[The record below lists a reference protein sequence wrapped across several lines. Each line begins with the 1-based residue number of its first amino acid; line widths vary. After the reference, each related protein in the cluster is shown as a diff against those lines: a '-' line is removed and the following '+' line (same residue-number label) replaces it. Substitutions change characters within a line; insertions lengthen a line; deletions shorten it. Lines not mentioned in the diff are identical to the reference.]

1 MAQGI
6 GFVTRPELAALDL
19 GASLKRVMLN
29 LFEARFRGRNFE
41 FSTSV
46 ALISIFAHAAVA
58 VGLVFWR
65 VRKAQQ
71 TGVGGGS

>member
-1 MAQGI
+1 M
-6 GFVTRPELAALDL
+6 
-19 GASLKRVMLN
+19 VMLN

-41 FSTSV
+41 FSTSI
-46 ALISIFAHAAVA
+46 ALISIAAHAAVA
-58 VGLVFWR
+58 IALVFWR